1 MFLLMM
7 IIQKAYH
14 IFWVKIRSAIATTI
28 FVIVVDDDNVVVL
41 VFSEGYQRYLALGFT
56 SFVRT

>member
-14 IFWVKIRSAIATTI
+14 IFWVKIRSAIAITI

-41 VFSEGYQRYLALGFT
+41 VFSKGYRRYLALGFT